1 MGRSFAS
8 KVEAFPADT
17 YTAPM
22 TATFNSA
29 LECALQLLVGE
40 RSRIAARLIE
50 SVDEADDV
58 EVSPAWRA
66 EVENRME
73 SIREGTAKLI
83 PHDEVMA
90 GVRRKLAAQSAAK
103 SA

>member
-1 MGRSFAS
+1 M
-8 KVEAFPADT
+8 VETFPADR
-17 YTAPM
+17 YTSLM
-22 TATFNSA
+22 TATFNSV
-29 LECALQLLVGE
+29 LECALQLPLGE

-50 SVDEADDV
+50 NVDEADNV
-58 EVSPAWRA
+58 EMSPAWRA
-66 EVENRME
+66 EIESRME

>member
-1 MGRSFAS
+1 
-8 KVEAFPADT
+8 
-17 YTAPM
+17 M
-22 TATFNSA
+22 TASFNSV
-29 LECALQLLVGE
+29 LEYALQLPVE
-40 RSRIAARLIE
+40 DRSRIATRLIE

-58 EVSPAWRA
+58 EVSPAWKA
-66 EVENRME
+66 EIESRME
-73 SIREGTAKLI
+73 SIRQGTAKLI